1 MKRKILMAL
10 TVLGCLT
17 VVNAD
22 NNTVDWEKEEAKEV
36 MLEQK
41 TKELRSLVVEI
52 DMLTTHAIRVAEETL
67 LSLNNNLE
75 FFEKVETSESF
86 RQCVVL
92 EEYIGS
98 IEKDRTIA
106 LDLYRAKK
114 VTSKQ
119 YESYTTKADERK
131 NRLQS
136 KLDKKKC
143 K

>member
-119 YESYTTKADERK
+119 YESYITKQMNEK
-131 NRLQS
+131 IIYKPN
-136 KLDKKKC
+136 
-143 K
+143 